1 MGAGISVLSYR
12 YKNMKTH
19 EIFKNLGVRFRIG
32 VDVGGTHTDAV
43 LMHGSTFVGGAKC
56 PTTAD
61 VTSGIRNALEE
72 ALHHLPRNGR
82 VDAVM
87 VGTTHL
93 TNALLERKRLSPT
106 AVLRLALPATESLP
120 PLVDWPTDLR
130 DAIGAHTFLVRG
142 GHEFDGREISPL
154 DEAAIRK
161 AIRRMRREGVR
172 AVAVS
177 GVFSP
182 VNPQHE
188 TKAATLVR
196 EEAPELRVSLS
207 HENGRMGLLERE
219 NAAVLNACLGDVAEL
234 SIRSIRDALASLG
247 LDMPLYIS
255 QNDGTL
261 MDTEFASRF
270 PVLTISSGPT
280 NSMRGAAFL
289 SGVRDGIVADVGG
302 TSTDVG
308 ALVKGF
314 PREAAV
320 EIEIAGVRTN
330 FRMPDMLSIP
340 LGGGSVVRAEPLRI
354 GPESTGYRLSE
365 DALVFGGSTLTTTD
379 VAVAAGQAR
388 VGDRDW
394 VKHIDEVLV
403 DRVMK
408 GIRTRVETAIDRVKT
423 SAHDVPVILVGGG
436 NILLGDSLAGASRVL
451 RPEHAEVANAIG
463 AAIAQVGGQ
472 VERVYSLEE
481 IGREQAIA
489 DCRAAAIDKV
499 SAAGGDSRTVE
510 VVEIDEVPLT
520 YVPSNATLVRVK
532 AVGDLALPGGAR
544 AA

>member
-1 MGAGISVLSYR
+1 M
-12 YKNMKTH
+12 H
-19 EIFKNLGVRFRIG
+19 IG
-32 VDVGGTHTDAV
+32 VDVGGTNTDAV
-43 LMHGSTFVGGAKC
+43 LMNGTVLMGAAKE

-61 VTSGIRNALEE
+61 VTSGIRDALRE
-72 ALHHLPRNGR
+72 ALRHLPRDR
-82 VDAVM
+82 WIDAVM

-120 PLVDWPTDLR
+120 PLVDWPGELR
-130 DAIGAHTFLVRG
+130 NAVGAHTFMVRG

-154 DEAAIRK
+154 DGAAIRE
-161 AIRRMRREGVR
+161 AIGRMRRDGVR

-177 GVFSP
+177 GAFSP
-182 VNPQHE
+182 VNPYHE
-188 TKAATLVR
+188 IEAAALIR
-196 EEAPELRVSLS
+196 QEAPELRVSLS

-219 NAAVLNACLGDVAEL
+219 NAAVLNACLGDVADL
-234 SIRSIRDALASLG
+234 SVRSIRGALASLG
-247 LDMPLYIS
+247 LDVPLYIS

-261 MDTEFASRF
+261 MDAEFASRF

-320 EIEIAGVRTN
+320 EIEIAEVRTN

-340 LGGGSVVRAEPLRI
+340 LGGGSVVQPEPLRI
-354 GPESTGYRLSE
+354 GPASTGYRLPE
-365 DALVFGGSTLTTTD
+365 EAWVFGGDTLTTTD
-379 VAVAAGQAR
+379 IAVAAGQAR
-388 VGDRDW
+388 VGDPRRVGDL
-394 VKHIDEVLV
+394 DALLV
-403 DRVMK
+403 NRVMAEIK
-408 GIRTRVETAIDRVKT
+408 VRVESAIDRVKT

-436 NILLGDSLAGASRVL
+436 NILVSDALAGASRVL

-481 IGREQAIA
+481 TGREEAIA
-489 DCRAAAIDKV
+489 DCRAAAVEKV
-499 SAAGGDSRTVE
+499 AAAGGDVSSIE
-510 VVEIDEVPLT
+510 VMEIDEVPLT

-532 AVGDLALPGGAR
+532 AVGDLALAEGGR
-544 AA
+544 SD